1 MLQNTFHFH
10 CSPCLPILFDTLHCS
25 PPPADTLNA
34 TTLNAD
40 TLHNAGWH
48 KLDIFQFVQ
57 PHEANSPSVSLS
69 GKQTISTINGS
80 GDQMAEANKLVAPT
94 AGGLTAG
101 EPPDE
106 QLKCDLGFSPLYAV
120 VSSSISFY
128 LPCIIMVA
136 LYTRLYLVA
145 RKHVRDIRKIC
156 KPQLVT
162 RRDEN
167 LAAAAQQKLA
177 QQADS
182 PLKNNQNLL
191 TCVPNTGSNRSNR
204 SSRSASALPVGT
216 GVQQSQRS
224 TTINQ
229 HVADHKAAITIGIIL
244 FVSELMLLES
254 F

>member
-1 MLQNTFHFH
+1 M
-10 CSPCLPILFDTLHCS
+10 
-25 PPPADTLNA
+25 A
-34 TTLNAD
+34 
-40 TLHNAGWH
+40 H
-48 KLDIFQFVQ
+48 KL
-57 PHEANSPSVSLS
+57 A
-69 GKQTISTINGS
+69 
-80 GDQMAEANKLVAPT
+80 APAT
-94 AGGLTAG
+94 GGLTAG
-101 EPPDE
+101 EPPDSE

-162 RRDEN
+162 RRDET
-167 LAAAAQQKLA
+167 LAAAAHQKLA
-177 QQADS
+177 QQADAMS

-204 SSRSASALPVGT
+204 SSRSASAQPVGP
-216 GVQQSQRS
+216 GNQQSQRS

-244 FVSELMLLES
+244 FVSIQS
-254 F
+254 FSLGLV